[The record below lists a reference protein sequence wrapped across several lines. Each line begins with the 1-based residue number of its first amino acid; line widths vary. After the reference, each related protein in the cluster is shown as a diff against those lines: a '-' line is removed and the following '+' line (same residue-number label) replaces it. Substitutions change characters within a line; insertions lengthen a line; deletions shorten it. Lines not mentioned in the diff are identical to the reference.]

1 LATHREAPEI
11 SGDAVADGCD
21 LYAFVSPG
29 APHTVTIIA
38 NYAPEVAFP
47 EFAGDVLYEIHFDV
61 NGDARPDLTY
71 QFRFRTALRDA
82 GTFFYNTGP
91 ISSLDDENWN
101 RRQFYSVTSVDAY
114 GKSSVLARSVPC
126 PPCHAGTLTIADYPR
141 LAAGAIANLPTGEVV
156 FAGQRAAFGSANPRN
171 VLSIAIQVPLD
182 SVRRE
187 EGVLGIWTSSSR
199 RRVSVSDGD
208 HVVVGP
214 FAQVSRLGNPLV
226 REVFIPADRRELWNS
241 LPPSDDKRFAVF
253 IERPPHAFG
262 DSPRADLVAMV
273 LTGSGVNHTGEV
285 QADMLR
291 LNPAFPARFP
301 NGRAL
306 TDDVTEHVLRAV
318 AGAPGAAPPGAAPPG
333 AAAGLLDSFPYL
345 GTPYDGIG
353 DPS

>member
-11 SGDAVADGCD
+11 SGDAVADSCD

-29 APHTVTIIA
+29 APQTVTVIA
-38 NYAPEVAFP
+38 NFAPGAAFP

-82 GTFFYNTGP
+82 GNFLYNTGP
-91 ISSLDDENWN
+91 IAALDDENWN
-101 RRQFYSVTSVDAY
+101 RRQFYSVTRVDAY
-114 GKSSVLARSVPC
+114 GKSAVLAQSVPC
-126 PPCHAGTLTIADYPR
+126 PPCHVGTLTIADYPR
-141 LAAGAIANLPTGEVV
+141 LAADAVSGLATGERV
-156 FAGQRAAFGSANPRN
+156 FAGQRAAVSEVQNRN
-171 VLSIAIQVPLD
+171 VLSIAIQVPHD

-187 EGVLGIWTSSSR
+187 EGVLGVWTSSSR
-199 RRVSVSDGD
+199 RRVSVSDRDGV
-208 HVVVGP
+208 VVVGP

-226 REVFIPADRRELWNS
+226 REVFIPVGQRELWNS

-262 DSPRADLVAMV
+262 DSPRADLVAML
-273 LTGSGVNHTGEV
+273 LTGSGANYTGEV
-285 QADMLR
+285 QADMVR
-291 LNPAFPARFP
+291 LNPAFPAGFP

-306 TDDVTEHVLRAV
+306 TDDVTAVMMRAV
-318 AGAPGAAPPGAAPPG
+318 AGAPDAAPPM